1 LSKYL
6 VDLII
11 FIALIA
17 SFIRGYRAGFLASIF
32 SMIGF
37 VGGGLLGL
45 SVALHLIKNWGG
57 VVGHL
62 FLIIAVVSIGSALGE
77 RILKGFAKFFHGKI
91 LFGPFK
97 WLDSLLGAAFSI
109 IRTAILVY
117 IMAMLLLATPWT
129 WAQRNIPTSKSYQ
142 YVQKAMPGIVK
153 NVTNEIKAIR

>member
-1 LSKYL
+1 VSKHV
-6 VDLII
+6 VDAILL
-11 FIALIA
+11 IALIA

-45 SVALHLIKNWGG
+45 YLALHIIKNWGG

-62 FLIIAVVSIGSALGE
+62 FLIVAVVSIGSAIGE
-77 RILKGFAKFFHGKI
+77 RIMKSFAKFFHGKI

-97 WLDSLLGAAFSI
+97 WIDSLLGAAFSI
-109 IRTAILVY
+109 IRTAILLY
-117 IMAMLLLATPWT
+117 IMAVLLLATPWS
-129 WAQRNIPTSKSYQ
+129 WAHQNIPISQSYK

-153 NVTNEIKAIR
+153 DVTREVKAIR

>member
-1 LSKYL
+1 VSKHV
-6 VDLII
+6 VDAILL
-11 FIALIA
+11 IALIA

-45 SVALHLIKNWGG
+45 YLALHIIKNWGG

-62 FLIIAVVSIGSALGE
+62 FLIVAVVSIGSAIGE
-77 RILKGFAKFFHGKI
+77 RIMKSFAKFFHGKI

-97 WLDSLLGAAFSI
+97 WIDSLLGAAFSI
-109 IRTAILVY
+109 IRTAILLY
-117 IMAMLLLATPWT
+117 IMAVLLLATPWS
-129 WAQRNIPTSKSYQ
+129 WAHQNIPTSQSYK

-153 NVTNEIKAIR
+153 DVTKEVKAIR

>member
-1 LSKYL
+1 MSRHA
-6 VDLII
+6 VDAILA
-11 FIALIA
+11 IALIA

-32 SMIGF
+32 SAIGF

-45 SVALHLIKNWGG
+45 YIALHIVKNWGG
-57 VVGHL
+57 VVGHF
-62 FLIIAVVSIGSALGE
+62 FLIIAIVSIGSAFGE
-77 RILKGFAKFFHGKI
+77 RILKGFARFFHGKI

-117 IMAMLLLATPWT
+117 ILAVLLLATPWS
-129 WAQRNIPTSKSYQ
+129 WAHKNIPTSQSYK

-153 NVTNEIKAIR
+153 DVTNEIKAIR

>member
-1 LSKYL
+1 LSKHI
-6 VDLII
+6 VDLVLA
-11 FIALIA
+11 IALIA

-37 VGGGLLGL
+37 VGGGLIGL
-45 SVALHLIKNWGG
+45 YVALHVIKNWGG

-62 FLIIAVVSIGSALGE
+62 FLIVAVVSIGSAIGE
-77 RILKGFAKFFHGKI
+77 RILKGFGKFFHGKI

-109 IRTAILVY
+109 IRTAILLY
-117 IMAMLLLATPWT
+117 IIAVLLLATPWN
-129 WAQRNIPTSKSYQ
+129 WAHQNIPTSQSYK

-153 NVTNEIKAIR
+153 DVTKEVKAIR